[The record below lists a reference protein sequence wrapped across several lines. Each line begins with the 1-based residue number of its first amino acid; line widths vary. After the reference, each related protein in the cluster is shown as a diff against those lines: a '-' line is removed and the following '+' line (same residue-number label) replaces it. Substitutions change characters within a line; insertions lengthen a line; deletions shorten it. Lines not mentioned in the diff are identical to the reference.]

1 MGLRL
6 ASPLRGGHH
15 GTASRLRARRLGY
28 LRLVPS
34 HLVALAH
41 ADVGAALAS
50 QPHVVALNVL
60 DARSLIT
67 TFGLIGIFVIL
78 FAETGLLIG
87 FFLPGDTL
95 LALAGAFAAQ
105 PVSSATHLPIA
116 ALLIGC
122 PIAAILGAQVG
133 YVIGVRGGHVLA
145 KPGSSFAHSI
155 TRIEPLLRR
164 FGEGW
169 AVFLCRFIPILRTFM
184 NPMAGIIEMPVRTF
198 VVANVLGG
206 VVWPIS
212 ILLAG
217 YYVGQELHIERY
229 VLPIVG
235 FAVVLSVV
243 SLGVELLRNRR
254 RRARTSPS
262 DE

>member
-1 MGLRL
+1 VSL
-6 ASPLRGGHH
+6 
-15 GTASRLRARRLGY
+15 
-28 LRLVPS
+28 S
-34 HLVALAH
+34 HAVAQS
-41 ADVGAALAS
+41 AA
-50 QPHVVALNVL
+50 HVVALNPL

-67 TFGLIGIFVIL
+67 SFGLAGIFVIL

-95 LALAGAFAAQ
+95 LALAGAFAAL
-105 PVSSATHLPIA
+105 PVSDGRHLPLA

-122 PIAAILGAQVG
+122 PVAAIVGAQVG
-133 YVIGVRGGHVLA
+133 YVIGDRGGKVIA

-155 TRIEPLLRR
+155 TRIEPLLDR

-184 NPMAGIIEMPVRTF
+184 NPVAGIIEMPLRKF

-206 VVWPIS
+206 LLWTIS

-217 YYVGQELHIERY
+217 YYAGQKLHIENY
-229 VLPIVG
+229 VLPIVAA
-235 FAVVLSVV
+235 AVVLSLG
-243 SLGVELLRNRR
+243 SLAFEVRRNRR
-254 RRARTSPS
+254 RKAAAER
-262 DE
+262 